1 MRFGGVDELL
11 GCGSGPATAKYL
23 RGSSSKSSSP
33 SRFCLR
39 FSISSSVEARHVE
52 QEGDGDVALDLVAA
66 PVDLRDVAVA
76 GALLID
82 EVDGRVEVDVLA
94 VFELLDLAE
103 HLRLA
108 AARTGAA
115 SR

>member
-1 MRFGGVDELL
+1 MRFGG
-11 GCGSGPATAKYL
+11 
-23 RGSSSKSSSP
+23 
-33 SRFCLR
+33 
-39 FSISSSVEARHVE
+39 SISCWVRRLGQPLEVAARVVVEVVAARRAAAALLDLLVRRGGHVE

-66 PVDLRDVAVA
+66 PVDLRHVAVA
-76 GALLID
+76 GALLD
-82 EVDGRVEVDVLA
+82 HEVDGGVEVDVLA

-103 HLRLA
+103 GLRLA